1 LRPLPDLSDLS
12 VPDSVLDP
20 VADDFSQLLADQPQS
35 LDSLQLLLDPPA
47 DQALADL
54 GILSDAIDALGAFS
68 DGVDATYGQLHTAI
82 ADLDYSQT
90 IADVQALEKDF
101 FDSTDQSNVDY
112 GSLGIDL
119 LKAVVQVIVAVMKDI
134 IALIVAAINAIIRFL
149 ASLASS
155 SFFFPPGPVWS
166 GGNFPAPP
174 PVPGG

>member
-1 LRPLPDLSDLS
+1 MRPLPDLADLAI
-12 VPDSVLDP
+12 PDSVLDP

-90 IADVQALEKDF
+90 IATVQALEQNF
-101 FDSTDQSNVDY
+101 YDSQDSFQVDY
-112 GSLGIDL
+112 GTLGVDL
-119 LKAVVQVIVAVMKDI
+119 LKALVDWLHKELDKLFKLILDAIVWLIKEVIR
-134 IALIVAAINAIIRFL
+134 LG
-149 ASLASS
+149 SS
-155 SFFFPPGPVWS
+155 PQFGPPSPVWS

-174 PVPGG
+174 PVPSG

>member
-90 IADVQALEKDF
+90 IATVQALEQNF
-101 FDSTDQSNVDY
+101 YDSQDSFQVDY
-112 GSLGIDL
+112 GTLAFDL
-119 LKAVVQVIVAVMKDI
+119 LKSVFDVIVAAVKDI
-134 IALIVAAINAIIRFL
+134 LAAIIAAINAIIRFL
-149 ASLASS
+149 ASLGSS
-155 SFFFPPGPVWS
+155 LLFGPPGAVWS

-174 PVPGG
+174 PVPSG